1 MILRNPVIFILMSA
15 FFSLPSPSRGQDS
28 TAQPSAQPS
37 SVIMQKSKPA
47 DFNRDIYYKN
57 KLEFSLETGWH
68 PINIPWPFD
77 FLLGDQYNVTPLK
90 YTLVPTL
97 ASLRWHMDDI
107 RGPSILR
114 GNWDLTMTGA
124 ITAFPRGPETHYFA
138 YDMGIR
144 RNFVRRSE
152 EHTSELQS
160 LRHLV
165 CRLLLEKKKKNI
177 YSSQCYVQMSGRMLY
192 IL

>member
-1 MILRNPVIFILMSA
+1 MSLGTTVICTLLAVFLVRAPSLGLDSA
-15 FFSLPSPSRGQDS
+15 
-28 TAQPSAQPS
+28 TQPSALPS
-37 SVIMQKSKPA
+37 SKILVESRSG

-124 ITAFPRGPETHYFA
+124 VSAFPRGAETHYFS
-138 YDMGIR
+138 YDMCIR
-144 RNFVRRSE
+144 RNFVRPNWRVVSFF
-152 EHTSELQS
+152 
-160 LRHLV
+160 V
-165 CRLLLEKKKKNI
+165 FRLD
-177 YSSQCYVQMSGRMLY
+177 
-192 IL
+192 